1 LLTSAEASSL
11 VAIMSEALP
20 NDIASCHRLIIQQQE
35 LIASLIKQVAD
46 LTVEV
51 ARLKAQL
58 NRNSRNSHEPP
69 SQDRFPPTAKQPG
82 LPKAEAKRT
91 GGQPGHQGNTLKATA
106 TPDRQIEL
114 RPATCRCGADL
125 SDVSGACVERRQ
137 VVDLPP
143 MALEYAEYQ
152 RVECQCRLCGERSSG
167 EFPEGVS
174 APVQYGENIRTLGV
188 MLSVEYHL
196 SLEKITTI
204 FGDLFGAA
212 MNQSTIL
219 SALEQSHQMVK
230 PELEIIAQRIIT
242 SEVVHAD
249 ETGIRV
255 AEQRQWLHTASTAS
269 YTFGFVHQQRGLAA
283 IDSQESPLGNY
294 RNWLV
299 HDCWAAYFLL
309 TLAQHA
315 LCGSHLL
322 RELQGLIDS
331 GSHWAVLMKR
341 LLLAIYRTT
350 SASDGVLPTADVDRA
365 LRMYREI
372 LAQAEQQELPAQ
384 PRPHGGRAR
393 ASKGR
398 NLMRRLL
405 KHESA
410 VLAFALHPAVP
421 FTNNQAERDIRP
433 LKTKQKVSGAFR
445 TLLGAQ
451 QYVRLHSFFS
461 TARKNGVNAWKALR
475 DLNRGTSFLNPPL
488 PVP

>member
-1 LLTSAEASSL
+1 
-11 VAIMSEALP
+11 MSENLP
-20 NDIASCHRLIIQQQE
+20 NDIASCHQLIIQQQE
-35 LIASLIKQVAD
+35 MIASLIQQVAD

-69 SQDRFPPTAKQPG
+69 SQDRFRPTPKKPG
-82 LPKAEAKRT
+82 LPKVEGKRN
-91 GGQPGHQGNTLKATA
+91 GGQPGHEGTTLKATA

-114 RPATCRCGADL
+114 RPATCGCGADL
-125 SDVSGACVERRQ
+125 SNVSGACIERRQ
-137 VVDLPP
+137 VVDLPA

-152 RVECQCRLCGERSSG
+152 RMQCQCPSCGERSSG

-188 MLSVEYHL
+188 ILSVEYHL
-196 SLEKITTI
+196 SLEKIATL
-204 FGDLFGAA
+204 FGDLFAAA

-219 SALEQSHQMVK
+219 SALEQSHQMVT
-230 PELEIIAQRIIT
+230 PALDIIAQRIID

-255 AEQRQWLHTASTAS
+255 AKQPQWLHTASTAL
-269 YTFGFVHQQRGLAA
+269 YTFGFVHQRRGQVA
-283 IDSQESPLGNY
+283 IESEESPLGKC
-294 RNWLV
+294 RHWLV
-299 HDCWAAYFLL
+299 HDCWPAYFLL
-309 TLAQHA
+309 TLADHA

-350 SASDGVLPTADVDRA
+350 SASDGLLPTADVDRA
-365 LRMYREI
+365 FRMYREI
-372 LAQAEQQELPAQ
+372 LAQAEQQEPPPQ
-384 PRPHGGRAR
+384 PRPHGGRAP

-398 NLMRRLL
+398 NLMRRLI

-433 LKTKQKVSGAFR
+433 IKTKQKVSGAFR

-475 DLNRGTSFLNPPL
+475 DLSRGESFLNKPTPAT
-488 PVP
+488 